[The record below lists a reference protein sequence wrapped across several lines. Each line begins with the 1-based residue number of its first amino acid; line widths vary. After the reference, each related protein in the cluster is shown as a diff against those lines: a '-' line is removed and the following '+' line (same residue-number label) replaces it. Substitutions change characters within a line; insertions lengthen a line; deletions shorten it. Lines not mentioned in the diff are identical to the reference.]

1 MENRPLGQGH
11 KMSTDRPELDTELKL
26 IFEKYIC
33 TLKHFNIRF
42 AFQIAEFVFK
52 QTHWNFVF
60 IG

>member
-1 MENRPLGQGH
+1 MDKL
-11 KMSTDRPELDTELKL
+11 TDSLELETELKL
-26 IFEKYIC
+26 IFEKYIY
-33 TLKHFNIRF
+33 TLKHLNIRF